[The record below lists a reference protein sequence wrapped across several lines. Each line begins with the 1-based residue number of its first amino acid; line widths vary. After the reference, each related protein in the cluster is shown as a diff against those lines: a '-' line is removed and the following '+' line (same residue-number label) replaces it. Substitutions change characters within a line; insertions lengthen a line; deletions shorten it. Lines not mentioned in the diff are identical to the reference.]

1 MPSLTTRGFVTFSDV
16 KTDKL
21 GAGNSDSVSTKLGGR
36 VDYHHTIR
44 DFDLTVSGTDASARD
59 WENVP
64 KWNDFVVTADS
75 RFRGAPQRIP
85 PDGWLPA
92 GYRLRARRLGG
103 SLRVASGQ
111 RLRSPS
117 AQKHVLGGVRVSRLA
132 SLLAH
137 MTVREGACLPL
148 GATVVI
154 LC

>member
-1 MPSLTTRGFVTFSDV
+1 MPSITTRGFVTFSDV

-85 PDGWLPA
+85 PDDWLLA
-92 GYRLRARRLGG
+92 GYRPLARTLRGA
-103 SLRVASGQ
+103 
-111 RLRSPS
+111 
-117 AQKHVLGGVRVSRLA
+117 VLYPCWPALA
-132 SLLAH
+132 VLVGPITRA
-137 MTVREGACLPL
+137 
-148 GATVVI
+148 
-154 LC
+154 

>member
-16 KTDKL
+16 KADKL
-21 GAGNSDSVSTKLGGR
+21 GAGNTDSVSTKLGGR

-103 SLRVASGQ
+103 SL
-111 RLRSPS
+111 
-117 AQKHVLGGVRVSRLA
+117 
-132 SLLAH
+132 
-137 MTVREGACLPL
+137 
-148 GATVVI
+148 
-154 LC
+154 